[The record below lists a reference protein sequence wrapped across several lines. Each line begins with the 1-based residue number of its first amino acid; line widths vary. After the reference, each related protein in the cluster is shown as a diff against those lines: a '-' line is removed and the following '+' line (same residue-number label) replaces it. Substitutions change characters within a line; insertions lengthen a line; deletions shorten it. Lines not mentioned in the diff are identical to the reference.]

1 MTDDPGRRYWPESA
15 IRHVECIAWSLWLPR
30 SSRNLAPPP
39 AVTASSR
46 SARAMRSAVA
56 GTDDPCMNLAPRR
69 NSRSAQPASRPAR
82 PAAIAPTGVAALAS
96 PRRRVTQRRS
106 GGRSPDL
113 HRRLNRFPPP
123 SPDRSQAIGDGV
135 RLLRPITSLAGPP
148 GFRGRSC
155 SASRRGCPR
164 SSCARRRRRA
174 SSNGCR
180 VSARRGLRPTRP
192 RPSANYPI
200 RDAGVAH
207 RWPLPASD
215 VGRRRT
221 RPPPLSPQ
229 RRRRPVLVGLE
240 AAGRAHLVAELGV
253 LGGAARREDAP
264 LPRNWGRMCL
274 ARARILS
281 DRCRLG

>member
-123 SPDRSQAIGDGV
+123 SPDRS
-135 RLLRPITSLAGPP
+135 
-148 GFRGRSC
+148 
-155 SASRRGCPR
+155 ASDRRWSSSTTAHYLPR
-164 SSCARRRRRA
+164 W
-174 SSNGCR
+174 
-180 VSARRGLRPTRP
+180 SARFSRAKLLGIT
-192 RPSANYPI
+192 A
-200 RDAGVAH
+200 
-207 RWPLPASD
+207 WM
-215 VGRRRT
+215 
-221 RPPPLSPQ
+221 SPQ
-229 RRRRPVLVGLE
+229 QLRE
-240 AAGRAHLVAELGV
+240 APP
-253 LGGAARREDAP
+253 ARVV
-264 LPRNWGRMCL
+264 
-274 ARARILS
+274 
-281 DRCRLG
+281 